1 MNQNPQY
8 FQSKAEYWFFFVSDN
23 WLVVVGIWWGKHLAF
38 LGRHVLL
45 CWPGDWDSGC
55 LGSMGFV
62 ITDRGFVS
70 GGGKKRKK
78 ECLSDQRKS
87 LHSHFDWS
95 PRKDQAYTPLFTW
108 NLFFFLF
115 FLNSYLS
122 ATWIAL
128 FYLTCPILYHWILV
142 LELPTWTQTMTS
154 ILLQTLYCVVHGIM
168 PSLLRPQGSTH
179 FGSPQAPII
188 QGQGGAAQLATEL
201 NTGRLDICSWHNRA

>member
-108 NLFFFLF
+108 NLFFFPLLPQLLF
-115 FLNSYLS
+115 ICYLNSPFLS
-122 ATWIAL
+122 NMSNFVSLDTGFGTAHLDPDHDFYPSANPLLCGTWNHA
-128 FYLTCPILYHWILV
+128 
-142 LELPTWTQTMTS
+142 LPTQTTGKHPFRFS
-154 ILLQTLYCVVHGIM
+154 SSSHYPGTG
-168 PSLLRPQGSTH
+168 RGST
-179 FGSPQAPII
+179 A
-188 QGQGGAAQLATEL
+188 
-201 NTGRLDICSWHNRA
+201 CNRAQHREAWYLQLT